1 MMTDDL
7 KYKIIE
13 KALNASLKSKVI
25 IYTNNNTDI
34 VIRIPLLAYNKK
46 DFIFTLSR
54 NDLTNNQALDI
65 VQDIILDYISYI
77 TDFYLDTEAWEMVQK
92 ELMEL

>member
-1 MMTDDL
+1 MTDKL
-7 KYKIIE
+7 KYQLIE

-25 IYTNNNTDI
+25 IYTTSNTDI

-46 DFIFTLSR
+46 DFIYNLSR
-54 NDLTNNQALDI
+54 ADFTNNQALDI

-77 TDFYLDTEAWEMVQK
+77 TEFFLDTEAWDMVQK
-92 ELMEL
+92 ELINL

>member
-1 MMTDDL
+1 MTDDL

-25 IYTNNNTDI
+25 IYTNNHTDI
-34 VIRIPLLAYNKK
+34 IIRIPLLAYNKI

-77 TDFYLDTEAWEMVQK
+77 TDFYLDTEAWDMVQR
-92 ELMEL
+92 ELINL

>member
-1 MMTDDL
+1 MTDHL
-7 KYKIIE
+7 KYQLIE

-25 IYTNNNTDI
+25 IYTTSNTDI

-46 DFIFTLSR
+46 DFIFNLSR
-54 NDLTNNQALDI
+54 ADFTNNQALDI

-77 TDFYLDTEAWEMVQK
+77 TEFFLDTEAWDMVQK
-92 ELMEL
+92 ELINL

>member
-1 MMTDDL
+1 MTDNL
-7 KYKIIE
+7 KYQVIE

-25 IYTNNNTDI
+25 IYTTNNTDI

-46 DFIFTLSR
+46 DFIFSISR
-54 NDLTNNQALDI
+54 ADFTNNQVLDI

-77 TDFYLDTEAWEMVQK
+77 TDFYLDTEAWGMVQK
-92 ELMEL
+92 ELMNL

>member
-1 MMTDDL
+1 MTDNL
-7 KYKIIE
+7 KYQLIE

-25 IYTNNNTDI
+25 IYPTNNSEI

-46 DFIFTLSR
+46 DFIFNLSR
-54 NDLTNNQALDI
+54 ADFTNNQALDI

-77 TDFYLDTEAWEMVQK
+77 TEFFIDTEAWDMVQK
-92 ELMEL
+92 ELLNL

>member
-1 MMTDDL
+1 MTDHL
-7 KYKIIE
+7 KYQLIE

-25 IYTNNNTDI
+25 IYTTSNTDI

-46 DFIFTLSR
+46 DFIYNLSR
-54 NDLTNNQALDI
+54 ADFTNNQALDI

-77 TDFYLDTEAWEMVQK
+77 TEFFLDTEAWDMVQK
-92 ELMEL
+92 ELINL